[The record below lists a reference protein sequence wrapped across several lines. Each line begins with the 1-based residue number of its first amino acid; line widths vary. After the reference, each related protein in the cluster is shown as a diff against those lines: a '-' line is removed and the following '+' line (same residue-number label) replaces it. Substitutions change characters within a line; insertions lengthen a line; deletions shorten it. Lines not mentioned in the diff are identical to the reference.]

1 MYVTIHYDITASL
14 LNKLYSWQYL
24 NIWAHTELHMQIN
37 TNNKDKTQDT
47 YHKGKNEDKD
57 KNKNKDGGQDT
68 VHIEHG

>member
-1 MYVTIHYDITASL
+1 
-14 LNKLYSWQYL
+14 
-24 NIWAHTELHMQIN
+24 MQIN